1 MWQTS
6 LYRAAAP
13 AIDASQGQVGV
24 TEMNNAVM
32 AVDNVLVITGGTG
45 GMGLACARALADRGR
60 LLLVD
65 LREDLLDQAR
75 KALGAQGAVVDT
87 LPCDVTS
94 ATDVA
99 AVADRVRELGRLR
112 CLVHTA
118 GVSPEMADA
127 ATVLDVDLAGS
138 VRITDA
144 FFPLVN
150 PGSSA
155 ILIGSIAGYSDVPA
169 AVEPLLDD
177 PLADG
182 FLAAVE
188 QALGQPLDS
197 PTAYVLAKR
206 GVTRLAERLATPWG
220 KTGGRTVAISPGL
233 IDTPMGRLEL
243 DRQSIIPVMIEVT
256 PVKRPDR
263 PLPGRPEDIAATV
276 AFLESDAAAF
286 ISGCD
291 IRVDGGLVG
300 AGKHLMGVG

>member
-1 MWQTS
+1 
-6 LYRAAAP
+6 
-13 AIDASQGQVGV
+13 
-24 TEMNNAVM
+24 M

-45 GMGLACARALADRGR
+45 GMGLACARALADRGH

-75 KALGAQGAVVDT
+75 KALGAQGAIVDT

-144 FFPLVN
+144 LFPLVN
-150 PGSSA
+150 PGCSA

-169 AVEPLLDD
+169 SVEPLLDD

-197 PTAYVLAKR
+197 ATAYVLAKR

-220 KTGGRTVAISPGL
+220 KTGGRTIAISPGL

-243 DRQSIIPVMIEVT
+243 DRQPIIPVMIEVT

-300 AGKHLMGVG
+300 AGKHLMGVGQ

>member
-1 MWQTS
+1 
-6 LYRAAAP
+6 
-13 AIDASQGQVGV
+13 
-24 TEMNNAVM
+24 M
-32 AVDNVLVITGGTG
+32 AVDNVLVITGGAG

-60 LLLVD
+60 LLLLD

-99 AVADRVRELGRLR
+99 AVADQVRELGRLR

-144 FFPLVN
+144 LFPLVN

-197 PTAYVLAKR
+197 ATAYVLAKR
-206 GVTRLAERLATPWG
+206 GVTRLAERLATPWS

-263 PLPGRPEDIAATV
+263 PLPGRPEDIAAAV

-300 AGKHLMGVG
+300 AGKHLMGVGR

>member
-1 MWQTS
+1 
-6 LYRAAAP
+6 
-13 AIDASQGQVGV
+13 
-24 TEMNNAVM
+24 
-32 AVDNVLVITGGTG
+32 
-45 GMGLACARALADRGR
+45 
-60 LLLVD
+60 
-65 LREDLLDQAR
+65 
-75 KALGAQGAVVDT
+75 
-87 LPCDVTS
+87 
-94 ATDVA
+94 
-99 AVADRVRELGRLR
+99 
-112 CLVHTA
+112 
-118 GVSPEMADA
+118 MADA
-127 ATVLDVDLAGS
+127 AKVLDVDLAGS

-144 FFPLVN
+144 LFPLVN

-197 PTAYVLAKR
+197 ATAYVLAKR

-220 KTGGRTVAISPGL
+220 KRGGRTVAISPSL

-243 DRQSIIPVMIEVT
+243 DRQPIIPVMIEVT

-276 AFLESDAAAF
+276 AFLECDAAAF

>member
-1 MWQTS
+1 
-6 LYRAAAP
+6 
-13 AIDASQGQVGV
+13 
-24 TEMNNAVM
+24 M
-32 AVDNVLVITGGTG
+32 AVDNVLVITGGAG

-87 LPCDVTS
+87 LTCDVTS

-144 FFPLVN
+144 LFPLVN

-188 QALGQPLDS
+188 HALGQPLDS
-197 PTAYVLAKR
+197 ATAYVLAKR
-206 GVTRLAERLATPWG
+206 GVTRLAERLAAPWG

-256 PVKRPDR
+256 PVKRPEG

-300 AGKHLMGVG
+300 AGKHLMGVAQ

>member
-1 MWQTS
+1 
-6 LYRAAAP
+6 
-13 AIDASQGQVGV
+13 
-24 TEMNNAVM
+24 M
-32 AVDNVLVITGGTG
+32 AVENVLVITGGAG

-75 KALGAQGAVVDT
+75 KALGAQGAIVDSV
-87 LPCDVTS
+87 PCDVTS

-138 VRITDA
+138 VRITNA
-144 FFPLVN
+144 LFPLVN
-150 PGSSA
+150 PGCSA
-155 ILIGSIAGYSDVPA
+155 ILIGSIAGHSDVPA

-197 PTAYVLAKR
+197 ATAYVLAKR
-206 GVTRLAERLATPWG
+206 GVTRLAERLAAPWG

-300 AGKHLMGVG
+300 AGKHLMGVGQ

>member
-1 MWQTS
+1 
-6 LYRAAAP
+6 
-13 AIDASQGQVGV
+13 
-24 TEMNNAVM
+24 M
-32 AVDNVLVITGGTG
+32 AVDNVVVITGGAG

-75 KALGAQGAVVDT
+75 KALGAQGATVDT

-94 ATDVA
+94 AADVA

-144 FFPLVN
+144 LFPLVN
-150 PGSSA
+150 PGCCA
-155 ILIGSIAGYSDVPA
+155 ILIGSIAGYSDVPT

-188 QALGQPLDS
+188 RALGQPLDS
-197 PTAYVLAKR
+197 ATAYVLAKR

-220 KTGGRTVAISPGL
+220 KTGGRTIAISPGL

-300 AGKHLMGVG
+300 AGKHLMGVGQ

>member
-1 MWQTS
+1 
-6 LYRAAAP
+6 
-13 AIDASQGQVGV
+13 
-24 TEMNNAVM
+24 
-32 AVDNVLVITGGTG
+32 
-45 GMGLACARALADRGR
+45 
-60 LLLVD
+60 
-65 LREDLLDQAR
+65 
-75 KALGAQGAVVDT
+75 
-87 LPCDVTS
+87 VTS

-127 ATVLDVDLAGS
+127 ATVLNVDLAGS

-144 FFPLVN
+144 LFPLVN

-197 PTAYVLAKR
+197 ATAYVLAKR

-220 KTGGRTVAISPGL
+220 KTGGRTIAISPGL

-243 DRQSIIPVMIEVT
+243 DRQPIIPVMIEVT

-276 AFLESDAAAF
+276 AFIESDAAAF

>member
-1 MWQTS
+1 MT
-6 LYRAAAP
+6 
-13 AIDASQGQVGV
+13 I
-24 TEMNNAVM
+24 ENI
-32 AVDNVLVITGGTG
+32 LVITGGAG

-65 LREDLLDQAR
+65 VREDLLEQAR
-75 KALGAQGAVVDT
+75 KALGAQGAVVET
-87 LPCDVTS
+87 LRCDVTS
-94 ATDVA
+94 PADVA
-99 AVADRVRELGRLR
+99 AVADRVSELGRLG

-144 FFPLVN
+144 LFPLVN

-155 ILIGSIAGYSDVPA
+155 ILIGSIAGYSDVLA
-169 AVEPLLDD
+169 AVEPLLDE

-182 FLAAVE
+182 FFAAVE
-188 QALGQPLDS
+188 QAQGQPLDS
-197 PTAYVLAKR
+197 ATAYVLAKR

-220 KTGGRTVAISPGL
+220 VKGGRTVSISPGL

-243 DRQSIIPVMIEVT
+243 DRQPIIPVMIEVT
-256 PVKRPDR
+256 PVERPDR

-286 ISGCD
+286 VSGCD

-300 AGKHLMGVG
+300 AGKHLMGVGS

>member
-1 MWQTS
+1 
-6 LYRAAAP
+6 
-13 AIDASQGQVGV
+13 
-24 TEMNNAVM
+24 M

-75 KALGAQGAVVDT
+75 MALGAQGAVVDT

-197 PTAYVLAKR
+197 ATAYVLAKR

-233 IDTPMGRLEL
+233 IDTPMGRMEL

>member
-1 MWQTS
+1 
-6 LYRAAAP
+6 
-13 AIDASQGQVGV
+13 
-24 TEMNNAVM
+24 M
-32 AVDNVLVITGGTG
+32 AVENVLVITGGAG

-75 KALGAQGAVVDT
+75 KALGAQGAIVDSV
-87 LPCDVTS
+87 PCDVTS

-144 FFPLVN
+144 LFPLVN
-150 PGSSA
+150 PGCSA
-155 ILIGSIAGYSDVPA
+155 ILIGSIAGHSDVPA

-197 PTAYVLAKR
+197 ATAYVLAKR
-206 GVTRLAERLATPWG
+206 GVTRLAERLAAPWG

-300 AGKHLMGVG
+300 AGKHLMGVGQ

>member
-1 MWQTS
+1 
-6 LYRAAAP
+6 
-13 AIDASQGQVGV
+13 
-24 TEMNNAVM
+24 M
-32 AVDNVLVITGGTG
+32 AVDNVVVITGGAG
-45 GMGLACARALADRGR
+45 GMGLACVRALADRGR

-94 ATDVA
+94 AADVA

-155 ILIGSIAGYSDVPA
+155 ILIGSIAGYSDVPS

-197 PTAYVLAKR
+197 ATSYVLAKR

-220 KTGGRTVAISPGL
+220 KRGGRTVAISPGL

>member
-1 MWQTS
+1 MT
-6 LYRAAAP
+6 L
-13 AIDASQGQVGV
+13 
-24 TEMNNAVM
+24 
-32 AVDNVLVITGGTG
+32 DNVLVITGGAG

-65 LREDLLDQAR
+65 VREDLLDQAR
-75 KALGAQGAVVDT
+75 KALSGHGADVET
-87 LPCDVTS
+87 LRCNVTS
-94 ATDVA
+94 PADVA
-99 AVADRVRELGRLR
+99 ARVRELGRLR

-144 FFPLVN
+144 LFPLVN

-169 AVEPLLDD
+169 TVEPLLDD

-182 FLAAVE
+182 FLAAIE
-188 QALGQPLDS
+188 AAISQELDS
-197 PTAYVLAKR
+197 ATAYVLAKR

-220 KTGGRTVAISPGL
+220 KKGGRTVAISPGL

-243 DRQSIIPVMIEVT
+243 DHQEIIPVMIEVT

-263 PLPGRPEDIAATV
+263 PLPGRPEDIAAAV

>member
-1 MWQTS
+1 
-6 LYRAAAP
+6 
-13 AIDASQGQVGV
+13 
-24 TEMNNAVM
+24 M
-32 AVDNVLVITGGTG
+32 AVDNVLVITGGAG

-75 KALGAQGAVVDT
+75 RALGAQGALVET
-87 LPCDVTS
+87 MPCDVTS
-94 ATDVA
+94 ASDVA

-144 FFPLVN
+144 LFPLVN
-150 PGSSA
+150 LGSSA

-197 PTAYVLAKR
+197 ATAYVLAKR

-220 KTGGRTVAISPGL
+220 KRGGRTVAISPGL

-243 DRQSIIPVMIEVT
+243 DRQPIIPMMIEVT
-256 PVKRPDR
+256 PVKRPHR

-286 ISGCD
+286 VSGCD

>member
-1 MWQTS
+1 M
-6 LYRAAAP
+6 
-13 AIDASQGQVGV
+13 AID
-24 TEMNNAVM
+24 NI
-32 AVDNVLVITGGTG
+32 LVITGGAG
-45 GMGLACARALADRGR
+45 GMGLACARALADRGL

-65 LREDLLDQAR
+65 LREDLLDQAC
-75 KALGAQGAVVDT
+75 KALGAQGAVVET
-87 LPCDVTS
+87 LRCDVTS
-94 ATDVA
+94 PADIA

-144 FFPLVN
+144 LFPLVN

-155 ILIGSIAGYSDVPA
+155 ILIGSIAGYSDIPP

-188 QALGQPLDS
+188 RALGQPLDS
-197 PTAYVLAKR
+197 ATAYVLAKR
-206 GVTRLAERLATPWG
+206 GVKRLAERLATPWG
-220 KTGGRTVAISPGL
+220 KRGGRTVAISPGL

-243 DRQSIIPVMIEVT
+243 DRQPIIPMMIDVT

-300 AGKHLMGVG
+300 AGKHLMGVGQ

>member
-1 MWQTS
+1 
-6 LYRAAAP
+6 
-13 AIDASQGQVGV
+13 
-24 TEMNNAVM
+24 M
-32 AVDNVLVITGGTG
+32 AVDNVLVITGGAG

-75 KALGAQGAVVDT
+75 KALGAQGATVDT

-94 ATDVA
+94 AADVA

-144 FFPLVN
+144 LFPLVN
-150 PGSSA
+150 PGCSA
-155 ILIGSIAGYSDVPA
+155 ILIGSIAGYSDVPT

-197 PTAYVLAKR
+197 ATAYVLAKR

-220 KTGGRTVAISPGL
+220 KTGGRTIAISPGL

-300 AGKHLMGVG
+300 AGKHLMGVGQ

>member
-1 MWQTS
+1 
-6 LYRAAAP
+6 
-13 AIDASQGQVGV
+13 
-24 TEMNNAVM
+24 M

-45 GMGLACARALADRGR
+45 GMGLACARALADRGH

-75 KALGAQGAVVDT
+75 KALGAQGAIVDT

-144 FFPLVN
+144 LFPLVN
-150 PGSSA
+150 PGCSA

-169 AVEPLLDD
+169 SVEPLLDD

-197 PTAYVLAKR
+197 ATAYVLAKR

-300 AGKHLMGVG
+300 AGKHLMGVGQ

>member
-1 MWQTS
+1 
-6 LYRAAAP
+6 
-13 AIDASQGQVGV
+13 
-24 TEMNNAVM
+24 M
-32 AVDNVLVITGGTG
+32 AVDNVLVITGGAG

-127 ATVLDVDLAGS
+127 ATVLNVDLAGS

-144 FFPLVN
+144 LFPLVN

-188 QALGQPLDS
+188 RALGQPLDS
-197 PTAYVLAKR
+197 ATAYVLAKR

-220 KTGGRTVAISPGL
+220 KTGGRTIAISPGL

-243 DRQSIIPVMIEVT
+243 DRQPIIPVMIEVT

-276 AFLESDAAAF
+276 AFIESDAAAF